1 MALTYDL
8 TKIEDWKENYPTHT
22 NADGT
27 ESMNGVTHMLIFC
40 SMMTGIREITE
51 KNAEEVFTRIRMSE
65 VVHGGYLT
73 VKDGGYRNF
82 TLEDVTGHI
91 GLQTNAS
98 DITKAR
104 FNTNIN
110 RQLRE
115 KIDREIKYTEKKLA

>member
-8 TKIEDWKENYPTHT
+8 TKIEDWKENYPAHT
-22 NADGT
+22 NADG
-27 ESMNGVTHMLIFC
+27 EEL
-40 SMMTGIREITE
+40 MMTGIREITP

-65 VVHGGYLT
+65 MVHGGYLT

-115 KIDREIKYTEKKLA
+115 KIDREIKYTEKKVA